1 MKQPTEV
8 RQKQIKQA
16 VLELIANEG
25 LHAISTRNLA
35 KKVGITEGALFRHFK
50 SKRDILLAIM
60 DDVHKDLLENLRH
73 IALARQPAATRLSEF
88 LCQHISY
95 LVDHRGITILI
106 FSEAAHMNDSAL
118 KDRLH
123 QILIQQKQLIS
134 KIIQDGIV
142 EGIWDP
148 ELRVENVAML
158 YMGIPISLNIELVLS
173 SDGVI
178 TENFCKR
185 MECLLKRILEKK

>member
-1 MKQPTEV
+1 MRQPTEI

-50 SKRDILLAIM
+50 SKHDILLAIM
-60 DDVHKDLLENLRH
+60 KDVQKDLVENLRQ
-73 IALARQPAATRLSEF
+73 IALANKSAATRLSEF
-88 LCQHISY
+88 LYRHISY
-95 LVDHRGITILI
+95 LIDHRGITILV
-106 FSEAAHMNDSAL
+106 FSEAAHVNNSAL
-118 KDRLH
+118 KDQLY

-158 YMGIPISLNIELVLS
+158 YMGIPISLNIELALS
-173 SDGVI
+173 SDGI
-178 TENFCKR
+178 NAENFCKR
-185 MECLLKRILEKK
+185 MEGLLKRVLEKK